1 MSTPEAKV
9 KAKID
14 KMLSEFKGVWF
25 YSPQSGIYG
34 AAGIPDRV
42 ACINGHFVGIEAK
55 ADRTKKPT
63 RLQSQCMAKIER
75 AGGKCFVVYD
85 DETLEQVRQ
94 YVIAVMAK
102 GRMDIPHVSS
112 AEGQGSS
119 FEVE

>member
-14 KMLSEFKGVWF
+14 KMLSQFKGVWF

-34 AAGIPDRV
+34 AAGIPDRI

-63 RLQSQCMAKIER
+63 RLQSQCMAKIEM
-75 AGGKCFVVYD
+75 AGGKCFVVFD

-94 YVIAVMAK
+94 YIVGVLAK
-102 GRMDIPHVSS
+102 KQMDVPHVSNTES
-112 AEGQGSS
+112 EGTSTK
-119 FEVE
+119 VE

>member
-14 KMLSEFKGVWF
+14 KMLSQFKGVWS

-42 ACINGHFVGIEAK
+42 ACVNGHFIGIEAK

-63 RLQSQCMAKIER
+63 RLQSQCMAKIET

-85 DETLEQVRQ
+85 DETLEEARQ
-94 YVIAVMAK
+94 YIVGVLAK
-102 GRMDIPHVSS
+102 KRMDIPHVSYTES
-112 AEGQGSS
+112 KGVSTK
-119 FEVE
+119 VE